1 MTSNQRCPDC
11 GAAIGQSH
19 RNDCDIE
26 PCSVCGGQRIT
37 CDCSG
42 HEPNKSVWT
51 GEWPDRFISKEK
63 LREVSSYLEPGQ
75 WRVTDAD
82 GRNFNI

>member
-1 MTSNQRCPDC
+1 MQNACPDC
-11 GAAIGQSH
+11 GVAVGHPHI
-19 RNDCDIE
+19 NECDIE
-26 PCSVCGGQRIT
+26 RCSDCGAQRIS

-42 HEPNKSVWT
+42 HDTKNAIWN

-82 GRNFNI
+82 GRDHNI